1 MKNVIKRVPC
11 KLVCRWPS
19 VNILS
24 KNVIKRVPCKLVC
37 RWPSVNIL
45 SKNVITIMLAL
56 VAMTGWAQS
65 TKTATVTGYSPALKD
80 GTLVLAGVGGSGTV
94 VDTVQAGHFAYTLP
108 VEEFTESSLSFLGDG
123 CPNSYTLIFLC
134 PDVTVKV
141 TGNDCLNPLWKVES
155 PIPEQQTQNRLTDYC
170 RDVRTEGM
178 LMDLA
183 NAPREKRDS
192 ITIEWMRQQMDILP
206 SLPVDA
212 ATIRALLGISETAM
226 IRKDFPY
233 MEQLK
238 EVEKAFAARAPKGFE
253 NQLAEIHS
261 YVYAKNEQQIAEEL
275 AGNES
280 VFFKKYDDV
289 APENILQTILDNYKG
304 KAVLIDMWATWCGPC
319 RAGHKAMAPLKE
331 ELKGRNI
338 KFIYITPPS
347 SPPTTWLEMIKDID
361 GDHYY
366 LTEEQNH
373 YILSHFE
380 SEGIPTYA
388 IYDTKGQQTYKS
400 IGFPGNDVIRKELE
414 KASK

>member
-1 MKNVIKRVPC
+1 M
-11 KLVCRWPS
+11 
-19 VNILS
+19 ILS
-24 KNVIKRVPCKLVC
+24 NKQTITTALLTLVI
-37 RWPSVNIL
+37 
-45 SKNVITIMLAL
+45 
-56 VAMTGWAQS
+56 MTGWAQ

-94 VDTVQAGHFAYTLP
+94 VDTVQAGRFAYTLP
-108 VEEFTESSLSFLGDG
+108 VEEFTESTLSFLGDG

-178 LMDLA
+178 QMDLT
-183 NAPREKRDS
+183 NAPREKDDS
-192 ITIEWMRQQMDILP
+192 ITMIWMKQQMDILP

-238 EVEKAFAARAPKGFE
+238 EVEKTIAARAPKGFE
-253 NQLAEIHS
+253 EELAEIHS

-289 APENILQTILDNYKG
+289 APEDILQTILDNYKG

-319 RAGHKAMAPLKE
+319 RAGHKTMAPLKE

-347 SPPTTWLEMIKDID
+347 SPPTTWLGMIKDID

-373 YILSHFE
+373 YILNHFE

>member
-1 MKNVIKRVPC
+1 MIK
-11 KLVCRWPS
+11 KA
-19 VNILS
+19 I
-24 KNVIKRVPCKLVC
+24 
-37 RWPSVNIL
+37 
-45 SKNVITIMLAL
+45 ITILLAL
-56 VAMTGWAQS
+56 VAMTGQAQ
-65 TKTATVTGYSPALKD
+65 TKTATVIGYSPALKD
-80 GTLVLAGVGGSGTV
+80 GTLVFAGTGSTVPV
-94 VDTVQAGHFAYTLP
+94 VDTVQAGRFAYTLP
-108 VEEFTESSLSFLGDG
+108 VEEFTESSLSFFGEG
-123 CPNSYTLIFLC
+123 CPRSYTLIFLR

-155 PIPEQQTQNRLTDYC
+155 PIPEQQTQNRLTEYC
-170 RDVRTEGM
+170 RDVRTEA
-178 LMDLA
+178 LQMDLA

-192 ITIEWMRQQMDILP
+192 VTLIWMKQQMDILP

-238 EVEKAFAARAPKGFE
+238 EVEKTFAARAPKGFE

-304 KAVLIDMWATWCGPC
+304 KAVLIDMWETWCGPC
-319 RAGHKAMAPLKE
+319 RAGHKTMAPMKE
-331 ELKGRNI
+331 QMKGQNVQ
-338 KFIYITPPS
+338 FIYIASPS

-366 LTEEQNH
+366 LTEEQSH

-388 IYDTKGQQTYKS
+388 IYDTKGHQTYKS

-414 KASK
+414 AASK

>member
-24 KNVIKRVPCKLVC
+24 KNVI
-37 RWPSVNIL
+37 
-45 SKNVITIMLAL
+45 TMMLAL

-94 VDTVQAGHFAYTLP
+94 VDTVQAGRFAYTLP
-108 VEEFTESSLSFLGDG
+108 VEEFTESSLSFFGEG
-123 CPNSYTLIFLC
+123 CPNSYTLIFLR

-155 PIPEQQTQNRLTDYC
+155 PIPEQQTQNRLTEHC
-170 RDVRTEGM
+170 RDVLTERM
-178 LMDLA
+178 QMDLT
-183 NAPREKRDS
+183 NAPREKDDS
-192 ITIEWMRQQMDILP
+192 ITMIWMKQQMDILP

-238 EVEKAFAARAPKGFE
+238 KVEKTFAARAPKGFE
-253 NQLAEIHS
+253 EQLAEIHS
-261 YVYAKNEQQIAEEL
+261 YVYAKDEQQIAEEL
-275 AGNES
+275 SGNES

-289 APENILQTILDNYKG
+289 TPENILQAILDKYKG
-304 KAVLIDMWATWCGPC
+304 KAVLIDMWETWCGPC
-319 RAGHKAMAPLKE
+319 RAGHKAMAPMKE
-331 ELKGRNI
+331 QMKGQNVQ
-338 KFIYITPPS
+338 FVYIASPS
-347 SPPTTWLEMIKDID
+347 SPPTTWQEMIKDID

-366 LTEEQNH
+366 LTEEQYN
-373 YILSHFE
+373 YILNKYE
-380 SEGIPTYA
+380 SPSIPTYA
-388 IYDTKGQQTYKS
+388 IYNIKGEQTYKS

-414 KASK
+414 TASK

>member
-45 SKNVITIMLAL
+45 SKNVIKRVPCKLVCRWPSVNILSKNVITMMLAL

-108 VEEFTESSLSFLGDG
+108 VEEFTESTLSFLGDESTLSFLGDG
-123 CPNSYTLIFLC
+123 CPNSYTLIFLR

-141 TGNDCLNPLWKVES
+141 TGNDCLNPLWKVDS

-233 MEQLK
+233 MEQL
-238 EVEKAFAARAPKGFE
+238 
-253 NQLAEIHS
+253 
-261 YVYAKNEQQIAEEL
+261 Y
-275 AGNES
+275 
-280 VFFKKYDDV
+280 
-289 APENILQTILDNYKG
+289 
-304 KAVLIDMWATWCGPC
+304 WAY
-319 RAGHKAMAPLKE
+319 LK
-331 ELKGRNI
+331 R
-338 KFIYITPPS
+338 
-347 SPPTTWLEMIKDID
+347 
-361 GDHYY
+361 
-366 LTEEQNH
+366 Q
-373 YILSHFE
+373 
-380 SEGIPTYA
+380 
-388 IYDTKGQQTYKS
+388 
-400 IGFPGNDVIRKELE
+400 
-414 KASK
+414 

>member
-1 MKNVIKRVPC
+1 MIK
-11 KLVCRWPS
+11 KA
-19 VNILS
+19 I
-24 KNVIKRVPCKLVC
+24 
-37 RWPSVNIL
+37 
-45 SKNVITIMLAL
+45 ITILLAL
-56 VAMTGWAQS
+56 AAMAGLAQ
-65 TKTATVTGYSPALKD
+65 TKTATVIGYSPALKD
-80 GTLVLAGVGGSGTV
+80 GTLVFAGTGSTSTV
-94 VDTVQAGHFAYTLP
+94 VDTVQAGRFAYTLP
-108 VEEFTESSLSFLGDG
+108 VEEFTESSLSFFGEG
-123 CPNSYTLIFLC
+123 CPRSYTLIFLR

-155 PIPEQQTQNRLTDYC
+155 PIPEQQTQNRLTEYC
-170 RDVRTEGM
+170 RDVRTEA
-178 LMDLA
+178 LQMDLA

-192 ITIEWMRQQMDILP
+192 ITMIWMKQQMDILP

-238 EVEKAFAARAPKGFE
+238 EVEKTFAARAPKGFE

-304 KAVLIDMWATWCGPC
+304 KAVLIDMWETWCGPC
-319 RAGHKAMAPLKE
+319 RAGHKTMAPMKE
-331 ELKGRNI
+331 QMKGQNVQ
-338 KFIYITPPS
+338 FVYIASPS
-347 SPPTTWLEMIKDID
+347 SPPTTWQEMIKDID

-373 YILSHFE
+373 YILSHYE
-380 SEGIPTYA
+380 SSGIPTYA
-388 IYDTKGQQTYKS
+388 IYDTKGHQTYKS

-414 KASK
+414 AASK

>member
-1 MKNVIKRVPC
+1 M
-11 KLVCRWPS
+11 
-19 VNILS
+19 ILS
-24 KNVIKRVPCKLVC
+24 NKQTITTALLTLVI
-37 RWPSVNIL
+37 
-45 SKNVITIMLAL
+45 
-56 VAMTGWAQS
+56 MTGWAQ

-94 VDTVQAGHFAYTLP
+94 VDTVQAGRFAYTLP
-108 VEEFTESSLSFLGDG
+108 VEEFTESTLSFLGDG

-178 LMDLA
+178 QMDLT
-183 NAPREKRDS
+183 NAPREKDDS
-192 ITIEWMRQQMDILP
+192 ITMIWMKQQMDILP

-238 EVEKAFAARAPKGFE
+238 EVEKTFAARAPKGFE

-289 APENILQTILDNYKG
+289 APEDILQTILDNYKG

-319 RAGHKAMAPLKE
+319 RAGHKTMAPLKE

-347 SPPTTWLEMIKDID
+347 SPPTTWLGMIKDID

-373 YILSHFE
+373 YILNHFE